1 MLEKLKARAGVHD
14 DPAASIDDTPTARLR
29 RGAFWVTVG
38 AAGLTVL
45 AALNLSPFPTRMP
58 AVAAWLHPL
67 VAAVGAAAGWLT
79 MVRARELEAERWRVV
94 ADPDLTS
101 GERQYAHK
109 EAEREVRSA
118 ASGFLVAALAVA
130 VWLAYQLR
138 IPGEITVADLLVLT
152 AALGFLA
159 GLGFGV
165 WRLPR
170 VEPDL

>member
-1 MLEKLKARAGVHD
+1 MLEKLKALAGVHD
-14 DPAASIDDTPTARLR
+14 DRLHSIDDTFAARLR

-45 AALNLSPFPTRMP
+45 AALDLSPFPTRVP
-58 AVAAWLHPL
+58 SVAIWVHPL
-67 VAAVGAAAGWLT
+67 IAVVGALAGWFT
-79 MVRARELEAERWRVV
+79 VVRARELEAERWRIV
-94 ADPDLTS
+94 AEPGLTS

-109 EAEREVRSA
+109 ETEREVRSA
-118 ASGFLVAALAVA
+118 ASGLLVAALAVA

-138 IPGEITVADLLVLT
+138 VPGQVTVADLLVMT
-152 AALGFLA
+152 AALGYLA
-159 GLGFGV
+159 GLGIGV